1 MNVTYAHINA
11 YVRGVL
17 PRELESKFESAI
29 QDDPKIQEIIERK
42 KDELVLINSLIPA
55 RKTTKRTATIIQND
69 LELIN
74 DEILTEEKTSFL
86 DKVAKVL
93 DTTVLEF

>member
-17 PRELESKFESAI
+17 PRDLESRFESQLQEDKKL
-29 QDDPKIQEIIERK
+29 QDIVEK
-42 KDELVLINSLIPA
+42 KRDELVLINSLIPTH
-55 RKTTKRTATIIQND
+55 KVSKRNSVAIQND

-74 DEILTEEKTSFL
+74 DEILVEEKTSIL
-86 DKVAKVL
+86 NKVAKIL
-93 DTTVLEF
+93 DTTVIEF

>member
-17 PRELESKFESAI
+17 PRDLESRFVSLLQEDKKL
-29 QDDPKIQEIIERK
+29 QDIVEK
-42 KDELVLINSLIPA
+42 KRDELVLINSLIPGH
-55 RKTTKRTATIIQND
+55 KVSKRNAVAIQND

-74 DEILTEEKTSFL
+74 DEILVEEKTSIL
-86 DKVAKVL
+86 NKVAKVL
-93 DTTVLEF
+93 DTTVIEF